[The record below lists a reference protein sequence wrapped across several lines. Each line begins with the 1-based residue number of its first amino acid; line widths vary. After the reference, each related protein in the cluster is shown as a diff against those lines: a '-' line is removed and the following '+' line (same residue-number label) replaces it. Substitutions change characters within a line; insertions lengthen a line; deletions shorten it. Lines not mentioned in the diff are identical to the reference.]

1 MSIASSAIQGIQRVV
16 ALVDLENILFSLPTL
31 TEESVQIEEA
41 FERFSAWLGQIGDTK
56 AIFVFGS
63 ERSIFSRRFDFQ
75 KLMWFPILC
84 PKIKDVRKG
93 YRFEINSRERDTSDE
108 NIIRLWGVLNDMC
121 GDWDVLCIASG
132 DIDFVPMARETLR
145 RGKKIAIAAI
155 EGIPL
160 SKELQEIASVSKAGE
175 PMIHYFYPVK

>member
-1 MSIASSAIQGIQRVV
+1 MSIASPTIRETQRVI

-31 TEESVQIEEA
+31 TEVGFQIEEA
-41 FERFSAWLGQIGDTK
+41 FERFSAWLDQIGETK

-63 ERSIFSRRFDFQ
+63 ERSIFSRRVDFQ
-75 KLMWFPILC
+75 KLKWFPILC
-84 PKIKDVRKG
+84 PKIRAKKRH
-93 YRFEINSRERDTSDE
+93 RFDTSRAEERDTSDE
-108 NIIRLWGVLNDMC
+108 NIIRLWGVLNDMP
-121 GDWDVLCIASG
+121 DWEVLCIASG

-160 SKELQEIASVSKAGE
+160 SKELQEIASVDSLTGK
-175 PMIHYFYPVK
+175 PMIHYFYSIK